1 MAVEKITL
9 KSGLRIV
16 HERLDHVR
24 SCAFGVWVQSGS
36 RHEPEA
42 LCGVSH
48 FIEHMLFKGTDT
60 LSAAALAEAFDGI
73 GGQVNAFTTKENTCY
88 YVRVLDTHLQT
99 AAGLIADMF
108 FRSAFAEKE
117 TDLERGVI
125 VEEIGM
131 YEDTPEDLCNE
142 LLFAEAFK
150 GASLARPILGTQD
163 SLKGIT
169 GDVLRSYRA
178 KAYTP
183 QNTLISISGSYSEA
197 DLQAIIALFDI
208 APPGTPPVLEGASY
222 SPGVVLRKKDIEQN
236 HLIVGFPGLPTGHD
250 KRFTMQVMN
259 NVLGAGMSSRLFQ
272 KIRETH
278 GLCYTI
284 YSFAAQ
290 YIGAG
295 LFGIYTALGRETE
308 GEALRHIRDEVL
320 RFKAEGITAE
330 ELSRTQEQLKST
342 VLMGLEGTTSRMSAI
357 ARNELTYGRYI
368 PEDEIVAGL
377 DAVTLEDVTT
387 LARETLD
394 FGRMTFA
401 AVGNIGEEAAYMGL
415 LKG

>member
-1 MAVEKITL
+1 MPVEKIIL
-9 KSGLRIV
+9 PSGLRIV

-42 LCGVSH
+42 LCGISH
-48 FIEHMLFKGTDT
+48 FLEHMLFKGTDT
-60 LSAAALAEAFDGI
+60 LTAAGLAEAFDSI

-88 YVRVLDTHLQT
+88 YVRVLDSHLQT
-99 AAGLIADMF
+99 AARLIADMF

-125 VEEIGM
+125 LEEIGM

-142 LLFAEAFK
+142 LLFAETFK
-150 GASLARPILGTQD
+150 GASLARPILGTAD

-169 GDVLRSYRA
+169 GAVLRDYRA

-183 QNTLISISGSYSEA
+183 RNTLISLSGSFSDA
-197 DLQAIIALFDI
+197 DLQAIIALFDQVSDA
-208 APPGTPPVLEGASY
+208 APPAMEPAGY

-236 HLIVGFPGLPTGHD
+236 HLMVGFPGLQTGHD
-250 KRFTMQVMN
+250 KRFVMQVMN

-284 YSFAAQ
+284 YSFSAPH
-290 YIGAG
+290 IGAG
-295 LFGIYTALGRETE
+295 MFGIYTALGRETE
-308 GEALRHIRDEVL
+308 GEALRHIRAEVS

-330 ELSRTQEQLKST
+330 ELCRTQEQLKST
-342 VLMGLEGTTSRMSAI
+342 VLMGLESTSSRMSAI

-377 DAVTLEDVTT
+377 DAVTLEAVTA
-387 LARETLD
+387 LAGEVLD
-394 FGRMTFA
+394 WDRMSFA
-401 AVGNIGEEAAYMGL
+401 AVGNIDTKQAYL
-415 LKG
+415 DILKG